1 MNKTLKTLMMLFK
14 VEVGSAMYKK
24 GVRWIEY
31 SESEGIGKHDTKH
44 MVLDYIITISTTID
58 HPYKYRYIDYNH
70 HLSGARSHEL
80 QREHPEGKQHV
91 PTQYG

>member
-1 MNKTLKTLMMLFK
+1 MVLFK
-14 VEVGSAMYKK
+14 VEVGSALYKK

-58 HPYKYRYIDYNH
+58 HPYKYRD
-70 HLSGARSHEL
+70 
-80 QREHPEGKQHV
+80 HPV
-91 PTQYG
+91 TLVI

>member
-1 MNKTLKTLMMLFK
+1 
-14 VEVGSAMYKK
+14 MYKK

-58 HPYKYRYIDYNH
+58 HPYKYHDH
-70 HLSGARSHEL
+70 HVTLVILIIIIISQVLGHTNFKEKTQKENNMCQLSMDRVTM
-80 QREHPEGKQHV
+80 KF
-91 PTQYG
+91 

>member
-1 MNKTLKTLMMLFK
+1 
-14 VEVGSAMYKK
+14 MYKK

-58 HPYKYRYIDYNH
+58 HPYKYHDH
-70 HLSGARSHEL
+70 HVTLVILIIIIISQVLGHTNFKEKTQKENNMCTLSMDRVTM
-80 QREHPEGKQHV
+80 KF
-91 PTQYG
+91 

>member
-1 MNKTLKTLMMLFK
+1 
-14 VEVGSAMYKK
+14 MYKK

-58 HPYKYRYIDYNH
+58 HPYKYHDH
-70 HLSGARSHEL
+70 HVALVILIIIIISQVLGHTNFKEKTQKENNMCQLSMDRVTM
-80 QREHPEGKQHV
+80 KF
-91 PTQYG
+91 